1 MPWAGSEGS
10 EAQPR
15 KYNGK
20 EWVEAFGYDNYL
32 YGARDYYSAIG
43 RFTVVD
49 PFAEKYAHISPY
61 AYCANNPIKYV
72 DPDGREVINKVDPN
86 ATDVQ
91 QQVLYEAAERLR
103 DQDDRI
109 FFVVHG
115 SPQYIYPFDTDGLN
129 ASQFVQY
136 LKEQSVSW
144 KENRL
149 PFTIVLISC
158 YTGQGEN
165 PIAAQVSSMLPGVTI
180 IAPTEEVKVASDGV
194 TFQMMGVF
202 QHNVETIYQIRA
214 SLREQQNV
222 GRWNV
227 FQNGELVDSSDN
239 ELMIF
244 IYEYNQ
250 QNEK

>member
-1 MPWAGSEGS
+1 M
-10 EAQPR
+10 
-15 KYNGK
+15 
-20 EWVEAFGYDNYL
+20 
-32 YGARDYYSAIG
+32 
-43 RFTVVD
+43 
-49 PFAEKYAHISPY
+49 
-61 AYCANNPIKYV
+61 
-72 DPDGREVINKVDPN
+72 DPDGREIINKVDPN

-91 QQVLYEAAERLR
+91 QQDLYEATERLR

-109 FFVVHG
+109 FFVAHG

-250 QNEK
+250 QYEK

>member
-61 AYCANNPIKYV
+61 TYCANNPIKYV
-72 DPDGREVINKVDPN
+72 DPDGREIINKVDPN

-109 FFVVHG
+109 FFVAHG

-227 FQNGELVDSSDN
+227 FQNGKLVDSSDN

>member
-1 MPWAGSEGS
+1 M
-10 EAQPR
+10 
-15 KYNGK
+15 
-20 EWVEAFGYDNYL
+20 
-32 YGARDYYSAIG
+32 
-43 RFTVVD
+43 
-49 PFAEKYAHISPY
+49 
-61 AYCANNPIKYV
+61 
-72 DPDGREVINKVDPN
+72 DPDGREIINKVDPN

-109 FFVVHG
+109 FFVAHG

-180 IAPTEEVKVASDGV
+180 IPLYRFCEI
-194 TFQMMGVF
+194 
-202 QHNVETIYQIRA
+202 TIGG
-214 SLREQQNV
+214 LP
-222 GRWNV
+222 
-227 FQNGELVDSSDN
+227 
-239 ELMIF
+239 
-244 IYEYNQ
+244 
-250 QNEK
+250 

>member
-1 MPWAGSEGS
+1 MQA
-10 EAQPR
+10 R

-32 YGARDYYSAIG
+32 YGARDYYAAIG

-61 AYCANNPIKYV
+61 AYCANNQIKYV
-72 DPDGREVINKVDPN
+72 DPDGRWIINKVDPN

-109 FFVVHG
+109 FFVAHG

>member
-1 MPWAGSEGS
+1 MIWAGSEGS
-10 EAQPR
+10 EAQSR

-72 DPDGREVINKVDPN
+72 DPDGREIINKVDPN

-109 FFVVHG
+109 FFVAHG